1 MNKSQLSLSIEANAI
16 YLVNLEVDDQGQFCV
31 QSKHEFKFGFDLY
44 SDVLETGRSKGM
56 ISVINDLVPALSQY
70 PSENISVTIN
80 INRTK
85 CLVSYL
91 EKDMASDHYKQVCMD
106 EASKFLTAPDD
117 YTWQAVPLNDEMN
130 NPYNTVLLVFMP
142 KRYLNRLQMMILPSG
157 KTINLVDSS
166 HMSLQTLLY
175 KHVEPLALLE
185 IEKNYLAMS
194 FLHQNQAEQI
204 SYWPLSSETDIA
216 YYSINQLQKNT
227 NFQTILSTGGAS
239 SKDSM
244 DFLSNALQK
253 EVHELTLPDDIKLNC
268 TMNDTAN
275 YLKAIGS
282 GIKAIK
288 EFS

>member
-16 YLVNLEVDDQGQFCV
+16 YLVNLEVDDEGQFCV

-117 YTWQAVPLNDEMN
+117 YTWQTIPLNDEMN

-175 KHVEPLALLE
+175 QHEEPLALLE

-204 SYWPLSSETDIA
+204 AYWPLSSETDIA

-227 NFQTILSTGGAS
+227 NFQTILSTGGAC